1 MPRLAFRSALL
12 AAITGA
18 AGIAHAALPQE
29 LATLQAPPP
38 QAAPAPDDSMQF
50 RMVTGRGVLG
60 LTRWV
65 QASGRIS
72 PETPARFE
80 ALAREHRLRGVT
92 VALESGGGSL
102 LDALRAGRAFRAAG
116 VDTIVG
122 RTVVRSGGGEDATL
136 VTHGTLCASACTY
149 LFLGGVERR
158 FPATARFGVHQFT
171 PRIGA
176 DGRPVA
182 ERPNEQDFM
191 GAQQVSAHLAV
202 YIQEMGADA
211 RLMVAA
217 ASVPYGQQLRF
228 LSPGEV
234 ADLRAGVTV
243 NVDREAREAV
253 GWSRNIRPDHAV
265 LYRFNTR
272 QADGERRI
280 DEELML
286 GCTAGDTALSL
297 SYRLVQTRRGGGAA
311 VRLPELRIGMGESG
325 AIGWAPT
332 GAGPSLEGDG
342 DSVWVLVRVERKL
355 AEAAARERRLTVRI
369 PAAAGAGETS
379 ELADGLAEALPGLVA
394 ACDAQN
400 ARSLAAR

>member
-12 AAITGA
+12 VALAFAPAI
-18 AGIAHAALPQE
+18 AGAALPPE
-29 LATLQAPPP
+29 LATPPAPPP

-80 ALAREHRLRGVT
+80 AFAREHRLQGVT
-92 VALESGGGSL
+92 VALESGGGSM

-116 VDTIVG
+116 VNTIVG
-122 RTVVRSGGGEDATL
+122 RTVVRAGSGADATL

-158 FPATARFGVHQFT
+158 FPVTARFGVHQFT

-176 DGRPVA
+176 DGRPVS

-211 RLMVAA
+211 RLMLAA

-228 LSPGEV
+228 LRPSEI
-234 ADLRAGVTV
+234 AELRAGAAV
-243 NVDREAREAV
+243 NVDREERENV
-253 GWSRNIRPDHAV
+253 GWSRNIRAEHAV

-272 QADGERRI
+272 RLEGGRRI
-280 DEELML
+280 DEEVML
-286 GCTAGDTALSL
+286 GCTNDTALSL
-297 SYRLVQTRRGGGAA
+297 SYRLVQSRRGGAA
-311 VRLPELRIGMGESG
+311 AARLPELRIGMGENG
-325 AIGWAPT
+325 AVGWAPN
-332 GAGPSLEGDG
+332 GAGPTLDADG

-355 AEAAARERRLTVRI
+355 AEAAARDGRLTVRI
-369 PAAAGAGETS
+369 PAEGGVGETS
-379 ELADGLAEALPGLVA
+379 ELGEGFAEALPGLLA
-394 ACDAQN
+394 ACDAQR
-400 ARSLAAR
+400 ARNVAAR